1 MHTCHVHVHV
11 HVHVVNIAAAAADVL
26 CWLNEA
32 DTEQH
37 SGYREPPTT
46 PLSYTWKSDLGTSLL
61 VWGTVVQRYYGAG
74 CSAAGLM
81 SCVGH
86 REAEVE
92 FLLWHEKQAKL
103 FPRDR

>member
-1 MHTCHVHVHV
+1 MHTCHLHVHVHV

-46 PLSYTWKSDLGTSLL
+46 PLSST
-61 VWGTVVQRYYGAG
+61 
-74 CSAAGLM
+74 
-81 SCVGH
+81 
-86 REAEVE
+86 
-92 FLLWHEKQAKL
+92 
-103 FPRDR
+103 